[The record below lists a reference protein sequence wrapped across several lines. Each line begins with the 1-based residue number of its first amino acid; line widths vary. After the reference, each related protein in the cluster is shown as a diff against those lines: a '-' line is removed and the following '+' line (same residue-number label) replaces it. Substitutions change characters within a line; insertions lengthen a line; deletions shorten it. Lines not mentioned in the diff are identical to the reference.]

1 MLSFI
6 LAVVTSAV
14 TAIPLFAVQDLVM
27 AGLAAC
33 TSMTLQT
40 RASMMLKTGKLK
52 EGDLTRVHQ
61 PNPFDAVLLDDATD
75 PATSPASCLL
85 ALQFSR
91 VTVET
96 KDDTAPGTHMPNNIE
111 VPPHPNPNA
120 ICPSLKQILP
130 RIGVHRAGRAANRCP
145 AQAASLLS
153 SED

>member
-91 VTVET
+91 VLFESLRF
-96 KDDTAPGTHMPNNIE
+96 PCMFTHIQLHGFDP
-111 VPPHPNPNA
+111 
-120 ICPSLKQILP
+120 LQLY
-130 RIGVHRAGRAANRCP
+130 
-145 AQAASLLS
+145 
-153 SED
+153 